1 MNVTKVFGPPGTGK
15 TTYLLNVVDNL
26 LQNGTPAAGIG
37 YFAFTRKAA
46 HEAKERAYA
55 RFQQLDFKR
64 DLANFRTLH
73 SLAYAR
79 LGIQASRIATAE
91 NYKEFALLAK
101 IDLSIDRG
109 DESWEVRADNPIL
122 NVLNLARIRSS
133 DLKAEYNRS
142 NLKIEWQHFY
152 YVYRMYRKY
161 MNEKGLLDFTDLLEM
176 FAEADDTYYPQLEV
190 VIIDEAQDLSPL
202 QWKIADRLIKR
213 ATKAYIAGDDDQ
225 AIFGWAGADV
235 RSLLTYPGEQIV
247 LDQSYRI
254 PKIVHDYSN
263 KIIQRVKY
271 RVPKTWSARDEQG
284 ELHFYQR
291 YSDVDLVDGSWLI
304 LAPTNYVLN
313 GVHEYLK
320 SMGILFERNGV
331 RSIGELT
338 IEAVYAWEDLR
349 KGRSIS
355 SREIKALY
363 SYLGPE
369 SIAKGFKKF
378 VGDPDESYDYGRLQE
393 VGGLLANK
401 DKPWYDTLS
410 RLSDSNRV
418 YIRASLRRGQS
429 LRGNPRVRISTI
441 HGAKGGEADHVLL
454 LTDLSSQF
462 TREQEINPDDINRL
476 YYVGLTRTR
485 KSLHIVYPQDQ
496 YKAFRL

>member
-15 TTYLLNVVDNL
+15 TTFLLNVVDNL

-55 RFQQLDFKR
+55 RFQHLDFKQ

-79 LGIQASRIATAE
+79 LGVQASRIATAE

-101 IDLSIDRG
+101 INLSIDRG
-109 DESWEVRADNPIL
+109 DESWEVRADHPIL
-122 NVLNLARIRSS
+122 NVINLARIKGT
-133 DLKAEYNRS
+133 DLRAEYNKSR
-142 NLKIEWQHFY
+142 LAIEWQHFY

-176 FAEADDTYYPQLEV
+176 FADANDSYYPSLEV

-247 LDQSYRI
+247 LNQSYRI
-254 PKIVHDYSN
+254 PKVVHDYSTR
-263 KIIQRVKY
+263 IIQRVKY
-271 RVPKTWSARDEQG
+271 RVPKTWNARDEQG

-291 YSDVDLVDGSWLI
+291 YSDVTLVDGTWLI
-304 LAPTNYVLN
+304 LAPTNYILN
-313 GVHEYLK
+313 DVHEYLK
-320 SMGILFERNGV
+320 GLGILFERNGI
-331 RSIGELT
+331 RSIGEQT
-338 IEAVYAWEDLR
+338 VEAVYAWEDLR
-349 KGRSIS
+349 KGKSIGS
-355 SREIKALY
+355 KEIKALY
-363 SYLGPE
+363 TYLG
-369 SIAKGFKKF
+369 SNGIARGFRKF
-378 VGDPDESYDYGRLQE
+378 VGESDETYNMERLRQE
-393 VGGLLANK
+393 GGLIAE
-401 DKPWYDTLS
+401 DKPWFDALTK
-410 RLSDSNRV
+410 LSDANRV
-418 YIRASLRRGQS
+418 YIRAALRRGQS
-429 LRGNPRVRISTI
+429 LRGTPRVRLSTI

-462 TREQEINPDDINRL
+462 TREQEVNPDDVNRL
-476 YYVGLTRTR
+476 LYVGLTRTR
-485 KSLHIVYPQDQ
+485 KSLHIIYPQDQ

>member
-1 MNVTKVFGPPGTGK
+1 
-15 TTYLLNVVDNL
+15 LLNVVDNL

-55 RFQQLDFKR
+55 RFQHLDFKQ

-79 LGIQASRIATAE
+79 LGVQASRIATAE

-101 IDLSIDRG
+101 INLSVDRG
-109 DESWEVRADNPIL
+109 DESWEVRADHPIL
-122 NVLNLARIRSS
+122 NVINLARIKGT
-133 DLKAEYNRS
+133 DLRAEYNKSR
-142 NLKIEWQHFY
+142 LAIEWQHFY

-176 FAEADDTYYPQLEV
+176 FADANDSYYPSLEV

-247 LDQSYRI
+247 LNQSYRI
-254 PKIVHDYSN
+254 PKVVHDYSTR
-263 KIIQRVKY
+263 IIQRVKY
-271 RVPKTWSARDEQG
+271 RVPKTWNARDEQG

-291 YSDVDLVDGSWLI
+291 YSDVTLVDGTWLI
-304 LAPTNYVLN
+304 LAPTNYILN
-313 GVHEYLK
+313 DVHEYLK
-320 SMGILFERNGV
+320 GLGILFERNGI
-331 RSIGELT
+331 RSIGEQT
-338 IEAVYAWEDLR
+338 VEAVYAWEDLR
-349 KGRSIS
+349 KGKSIGS
-355 SREIKALY
+355 KEIKALY
-363 SYLGPE
+363 TYLG
-369 SIAKGFKKF
+369 SNGIARGFRKF
-378 VGDPDESYDYGRLQE
+378 VGDAEETYNMERLRQE
-393 VGGLLANK
+393 GGLIAE
-401 DKPWYDTLS
+401 DKPWFDALTK
-410 RLSDSNRV
+410 LSDANRV
-418 YIRASLRRGQS
+418 YIRAALRRGQS
-429 LRGNPRVRISTI
+429 LRGTPRVRLSTI

-462 TREQEINPDDINRL
+462 TREQEVNPDDVNRL
-476 YYVGLTRTR
+476 LYVGLTRTR
-485 KSLHIVYPQDQ
+485 KSLHIIYPQDQ

>member
-26 LQNGTPAAGIG
+26 LQNGTPAASIG

-91 NYKEFALLAK
+91 NYKEFATLAK

-109 DESWEVRADNPIL
+109 DESWEIRADHPIL
-122 NVLNLARIRSS
+122 NVINLARIRGA
-133 DLKAEYNRS
+133 DLRAEYNRS
-142 NLKIEWQHFY
+142 RLTIEWQHFY
-152 YVYRMYRKY
+152 YVYQMYRKY

-176 FAEADDTYYPQLEV
+176 FADVDDTYYPILDV

-202 QWKIADRLIKR
+202 QWRIADRLIKR
-213 ATKAYIAGDDDQ
+213 ANKAYVAGDDDQ

-235 RSLLTYPGEQIV
+235 RHLLTYPGDQIV

-263 KIIQRVKY
+263 KIINRVKY
-271 RVPKTWSARDEQG
+271 RVPKTWNPRQEEG

-291 YSDVDLVDGSWLI
+291 YTDVNLIDGTWLI
-304 LAPTNYVLN
+304 LAPTNYVLS
-313 GVHEYLK
+313 GVHDYLK
-320 SMGILFERNGV
+320 SMGILFERNGI
-331 RSIGELT
+331 RSIGEGT
-338 IEAVYAWEDLR
+338 VEAVYAWEDLR
-349 KGRSIS
+349 KGKEIGSK
-355 SREIKALY
+355 EIKALY
-363 SYLGPE
+363 SYLG
-369 SIAKGFKKF
+369 SDGIARGFKKF
-378 VGDPDESYDYGRLQE
+378 VGDPEETYSMERLRNE
-393 VGGLLANK
+393 GGLIAQ
-401 DKPWYDTLS
+401 DKPWYEALA
-410 RLSDSNRV
+410 RLSDANRV
-418 YIRASLRRGQS
+418 YIRAALRRGQS
-429 LRGNPRVRISTI
+429 LRGTPRIRLSTI
-441 HGAKGGEADHVLL
+441 HGAKGGEADHVIII
-454 LTDLSSQF
+454 TDLSTQF

-485 KSLHIVYPQDQ
+485 KTLHIIYPQDQ

>member
-1 MNVTKVFGPPGTGK
+1 LNVTKVFGPPGTGK
-15 TTYLLNVVDNL
+15 TTYLLNTVDDL
-26 LQNGTPAAGIG
+26 LTKGVPAERIG

-55 RFQQLDFKR
+55 RFQHLDFKR
-64 DLANFRTLH
+64 DLVNFRTLH

-79 LGIQASRIATAE
+79 LGINATRIATAD
-91 NYKEFALLAK
+91 NYKEFAQIAK
-101 IDLSIDRG
+101 IDLNIDRG
-109 DESWEVRADNPIL
+109 DESWEVKADNPIL
-122 NVLNLARIRSS
+122 NVLNLARIRGS
-133 DLKAEYNRS
+133 DLRAEYNRS
-142 NLKIEWQHFY
+142 KLTIGWQHFF
-152 YVYRMYRKY
+152 YVYQMYRKY

-176 FAEADDTYYPQLEV
+176 FAESDDVYYPELEV

-235 RSLLTYPGEQIV
+235 RSLLTYPGDQII

-254 PKIVHDYSN
+254 PKVVHDYSN

-271 RVPKTWSARDEQG
+271 RVPKTWNPREEQG

-291 YSDVDLVDGSWLI
+291 YTDVDLIDGTWLI

-320 SMGILFERNGV
+320 SLGILFERNGV
-331 RSIGELT
+331 RSIGEGP

-349 KGRSIS
+349 KGKEIGSK
-355 SREIKALY
+355 EIKSLY
-363 SYLGPE
+363 AYLGPDAIARGFRKFIGE
-369 SIAKGFKKF
+369 SDQF
-378 VGDPDESYDYGRLQE
+378 YDSARLRAE
-393 VGGLLANK
+393 GGLLAG
-401 DKPWYDTLS
+401 DGPWYEALTK
-410 RLSDSNRV
+410 LSDANRV
-418 YIRASLRRGQS
+418 YIRAALRRGQS
-429 LRGNPRVRISTI
+429 LRGTPRIRLSTI
-441 HGAKGGEADHVLL
+441 HGAKGGEADHVVL

-462 TREQEINPDDINRL
+462 TREQEVNPDDVNRL
-476 YYVGLTRTR
+476 FYVGLTRTR

>member
-1 MNVTKVFGPPGTGK
+1 MLNTVDD
-15 TTYLLNVVDNL
+15 LLAKGV
-26 LQNGTPAAGIG
+26 PAERIG

-55 RFQQLDFKR
+55 RFPQLDLKR

-79 LGIQASRIATAE
+79 LGIQSSRIATAE
-91 NYKEFALLAK
+91 NYKEFAQIAK
-101 IDLSIDRG
+101 IDLNIDRG
-109 DESWEVRADNPIL
+109 DESWEVKADNPIL
-122 NVLNLARIRSS
+122 NVINLARIRGS
-133 DLKAEYNRS
+133 DLRVEYNRS
-142 NLKIEWQHFY
+142 KLSIEWQHFY
-152 YVYRMYRKY
+152 YVYQMYRKY

-235 RSLLTYPGEQIV
+235 RALLTYPGNQIV

-263 KIIQRVKY
+263 KIVHRVKY
-271 RVPKTWSARDEQG
+271 RVPKEWNPREEQG

-291 YSDVDLVDGSWLI
+291 YTDVDLVDGSWLI

-313 GVHEYLK
+313 SVHEYLK

-331 RSIGELT
+331 RSIGEGP
-338 IEAVYAWEDLR
+338 IEAVYAWEHLR
-349 KGRSIS
+349 NGKSIT
-355 SREIKALY
+355 SREIKWLY
-363 SYLGPE
+363 SYLGP
-369 SIAKGFKKF
+369 SAIQRGFKKF
-378 VGDPDESYDYGRLQE
+378 VGEAEELYDFDRLVRE
-393 VGGLLANK
+393 GGLTADRNL
-401 DKPWYDTLS
+401 PWYDSLS
-410 RLSDSNRV
+410 RLSDANRV

-429 LRGNPRVRISTI
+429 LRGTPRIRLSTI

-462 TREQEINPDDINRL
+462 TREQENNPDDVNRL
-476 YYVGLTRTR
+476 FYVGLTRTR
-485 KSLHIVYPQDQ
+485 KTLHIVYPQDQ

>member
-26 LQNGTPAAGIG
+26 LQNGTPASGIG

-79 LGIQASRIATAE
+79 LGIQSTRIATAE
-91 NYKEFALLAK
+91 NYKDFAFLAK
-101 IDLSIDRG
+101 INLSVDRG
-109 DESWEVRADNPIL
+109 DESWEVRVDNPIL
-122 NVLNLARIRSS
+122 NVINLARIRGA
-133 DLKAEYNRS
+133 DLRAEYNKS
-142 NLKIEWQHFY
+142 QLGIEWQHFY
-152 YVYRMYRKY
+152 YVYRMYKKY
-161 MNEKGLLDFTDLLEM
+161 MHEKGLLDFTDLLEM
-176 FAEADDTYYPQLEV
+176 FAEADDTYYPTLDV

-213 ATKAYIAGDDDQ
+213 AKKAYVAGDDDQ

-235 RSLLTYPGEQIV
+235 RHLLTYPGDQIV
-247 LDQSYRI
+247 LNQSYRI

-271 RVPKTWSARDEQG
+271 RVPKEWNPREEQG
-284 ELHFYQR
+284 ELHFYSR
-291 YSDVDLVDGSWLI
+291 YTDVDLVDGTWLI

-320 SMGILFERNGV
+320 GMGVLFERNGI
-331 RSIGELT
+331 RSIGEST
-338 IEAVYAWEDLR
+338 IEAVYAWEALR
-349 KGRSIS
+349 KGKEIG
-355 SREIKALY
+355 SREIKSLY
-363 SYLGPE
+363 TYLG
-369 SIAKGFKKF
+369 SNGIGRGFRKF
-378 VGDPDESYDYGRLQE
+378 VGDPEQSYSLERLRAE
-393 VGGLLANK
+393 GGLVA
-401 DKPWYDTLS
+401 DDRPWYESLTK
-410 RLSDSNRV
+410 LSDANRV
-418 YIRASLRRGQS
+418 YIRAALRRGQS
-429 LRGNPRVRISTI
+429 LRGTPRIRLSTI
-441 HGAKGGEADHVLL
+441 HGAKGGEADHVIVI
-454 LTDLSSQF
+454 TDLSSQF
-462 TREQEINPDDINRL
+462 TREQEVNPDDINRL

>member
-1 MNVTKVFGPPGTGK
+1 LNVTKVFGPPGTGK
-15 TTYLLNVVDNL
+15 TTYLLNTVDAL
-26 LQNGTPAAGIG
+26 LTKGVPAERIG

-55 RFQQLDFKR
+55 RFQHLDFKK

-79 LGIQASRIATAE
+79 LGINSTRIATPE
-91 NYKEFALLAK
+91 NYKEFAQLAK
-101 IDLSIDRG
+101 IDLNIDRG
-109 DESWEVRADNPIL
+109 DESWEVKADNPIL
-122 NVLNLARIRSS
+122 NVINLARIRGS
-133 DLKAEYNRS
+133 DLRAEYNRS
-142 NLKIEWQHFY
+142 KLTIGWQHFF
-152 YVYRMYRKY
+152 YVYQMYRKY

-176 FAEADDTYYPQLEV
+176 FADSDDVYYPDLEV

-213 ATKAYIAGDDDQ
+213 ATKAYVAGDDDQ

-235 RSLLTYPGEQIV
+235 KSLLTYPGDQIV

-254 PKIVHDYSN
+254 PKVVHDYSN
-263 KIIQRVKY
+263 NIIHRVKY
-271 RVPKTWSARDEQG
+271 RVPKTWNPREEQG

-291 YSDVDLVDGSWLI
+291 YTDVDLVDGTWLI

-313 GVHEYLK
+313 SVHEYLK
-320 SMGILFERNGV
+320 GMGILFERNGV
-331 RSIGELT
+331 RSIGEGP
-338 IEAVYAWEDLR
+338 IEAVYAWEHLR
-349 KGRSIS
+349 NGKSIT

-369 SIAKGFKKF
+369 SIQRGFKKF
-378 VGDPDESYDYGRLQE
+378 VGDPEEFYDLDRLE
-393 VGGLLANK
+393 REGGLTANRSL
-401 DKPWYDTLS
+401 PWYDSLS
-410 RLSDSNRV
+410 KLSDANRV

-429 LRGNPRVRISTI
+429 LRGTPRIRLSTI

-462 TREQEINPDDINRL
+462 TREQESNPDDVNRL
-476 YYVGLTRTR
+476 FYVGLTRTR
-485 KSLHIVYPQDQ
+485 KSLHIVYPHDQ

>member
-26 LQNGTPAAGIG
+26 LQNGTPAVSIG

-55 RFQQLDFKR
+55 RFQQLDLKR

-101 IDLSIDRG
+101 LNLSVDRG
-109 DESWEVRADNPIL
+109 DESWEIRADHPIL
-122 NVLNLARIRSS
+122 NVINLARLRCS

-142 NLKIEWQHFY
+142 NLDIEWHHFY
-152 YVYRMYRKY
+152 YVYQMYRRY
-161 MNEKGLLDFTDLLEM
+161 MQEKGLLDFTDLLEM
-176 FAEADDTYYPQLEV
+176 FAEVDDTYYPELEV
-190 VIIDEAQDLSPL
+190 AIIDEAQDLSPL
-202 QWKIADRLIKR
+202 QWKIADRLIRR
-213 ATKAYIAGDDDQ
+213 ARKSYIAGDDDQ

-235 RSLLTYPGEQIV
+235 RSLLTYPGDQVV

-254 PKIVHDYSN
+254 PRVVHEYSN
-263 KIIQRVKY
+263 KIINRVKY
-271 RVPKTWSARDEQG
+271 RVPKTWNSRPEEG

-291 YSDVDLVDGSWLI
+291 YTDVDLVDGTWLI

-313 GVHEYLK
+313 DVHEYLK
-320 SMGILFERNGV
+320 NMGILFERNGI
-331 RSIGELT
+331 RSIGEGP
-338 IEAVYAWEDLR
+338 IEAVYAWEGLR
-349 KGRSIS
+349 KGKEITSKQ
-355 SREIKALY
+355 IKALY
-363 SYLGPE
+363 TYLG
-369 SIAKGFKKF
+369 SNGVARGFRKF
-378 VGDPDESYDYGRLQE
+378 LGEAEQVYSMDRLRTE
-393 VGGLLANK
+393 GGLIAE
-401 DKPWYDTLS
+401 DKPWFESLS
-410 RLSDSNRV
+410 KLSDSNRI
-418 YIRASLRRGQS
+418 YIRAALRRGQS
-429 LRGNPRVRISTI
+429 LQGNPRIRLSTI
-441 HGAKGGEADHVLL
+441 HGAKGGEADHVLI
-454 LTDLSSQF
+454 LTDLSSKF
-462 TREQEINPDDINRL
+462 AKEQEVNPDDINRL

-485 KSLHIVYPQDQ
+485 KTLHIVYPQDQ

>member
-15 TTYLLNVVDNL
+15 TTFLLNVVDNL

-55 RFQQLDFKR
+55 RFQHLDFKQ

-79 LGIQASRIATAE
+79 LGVQASRIATAE

-101 IDLSIDRG
+101 INLSVDRG
-109 DESWEVRADNPIL
+109 DESWEVRADHPIL
-122 NVLNLARIRSS
+122 NVINLARIKGT
-133 DLKAEYNRS
+133 DLRAEYNKSR
-142 NLKIEWQHFY
+142 LAIEWQHFY

-176 FAEADDTYYPQLEV
+176 FADANDSYYPSLEV

-247 LDQSYRI
+247 LNQSYRI
-254 PKIVHDYSN
+254 PKVVHDYSN
-263 KIIQRVKY
+263 RIIQRVKY
-271 RVPKTWSARDEQG
+271 RVPKTWNARDEKG

-291 YSDVDLVDGSWLI
+291 YSDVDLVEGTWLI
-304 LAPTNYVLN
+304 LAPTNYILN
-313 GVHEYLK
+313 DVHEYLK
-320 SMGILFERNGV
+320 SMGVLFERNGV
-331 RSIGELT
+331 RSIGEQT

-349 KGRSIS
+349 KGKSIGS
-355 SREIKALY
+355 KEIKALY
-363 SYLGPE
+363 TYLG
-369 SIAKGFKKF
+369 SNGIARGFRKF
-378 VGDPDESYDYGRLQE
+378 VGDAEETYSMERLRQE
-393 VGGLLANK
+393 GGLIAE
-401 DKPWYDTLS
+401 DKPWFDALTK
-410 RLSDSNRV
+410 LSDANRV
-418 YIRASLRRGQS
+418 YIRAALRRGQS
-429 LRGNPRVRISTI
+429 LRGTPRVRLSTI

-462 TREQEINPDDINRL
+462 TREQEVNPDDVNRL
-476 YYVGLTRTR
+476 LYVGLTRTR
-485 KSLHIVYPQDQ
+485 KSLHIIYPQDQ

>member
-79 LGIQASRIATAE
+79 LGIQSTRIATTE
-91 NYKEFALLAK
+91 NYKEFAVLAK
-101 IDLSIDRG
+101 INLSVDRG
-109 DESWEVRADNPIL
+109 DESWEVRVDNPIL
-122 NVLNLARIRSS
+122 NVINLARIRGA
-133 DLKAEYNRS
+133 DLRAEYNKS
-142 NLKIEWQHFY
+142 QLAIEWQHFY
-152 YVYRMYRKY
+152 YVYRMYKKY
-161 MNEKGLLDFTDLLEM
+161 MNEKGLLDFTDLLEL
-176 FAEADDTYYPQLEV
+176 FAEADDTYYPTLDV

-213 ATKAYIAGDDDQ
+213 SKKAYVAGDDDQ

-235 RSLLTYPGEQIV
+235 RHLLTYPGDQIV
-247 LDQSYRI
+247 LNQSYRI

-271 RVPKTWSARDEQG
+271 RVPKAWNPREEQG
-284 ELHFYQR
+284 ELHFYSR
-291 YSDVDLVDGSWLI
+291 YTDVDLVDGTWLI

-313 GVHEYLK
+313 GVHDYLK
-320 SMGILFERNGV
+320 GMGVLFERNGI
-331 RSIGELT
+331 RSIGEST
-338 IEAVYAWEDLR
+338 IEAVYAWEALR
-349 KGRSIS
+349 KGKEIG

-363 SYLGPE
+363 TYLGSE
-369 SIAKGFKKF
+369 GIGRGFRKF
-378 VGDPDESYDYGRLQE
+378 VGDPEQSYSLERLRAE
-393 VGGLLANK
+393 GGLVA
-401 DKPWYDTLS
+401 DDRPWYESLTK
-410 RLSDSNRV
+410 LSDANRV
-418 YIRASLRRGQS
+418 YIRAALRRGQS
-429 LRGNPRVRISTI
+429 LRGTPRIRLSTI
-441 HGAKGGEADHVLL
+441 HGAKGGEADHVIII
-454 LTDLSSQF
+454 TDLSSQF
-462 TREQEINPDDINRL
+462 TREQEVNPDDINRL

>member
-1 MNVTKVFGPPGTGK
+1 LKITKVFGPPGTGK
-15 TTYLLNVVDNL
+15 TTFLLNTVDDL
-26 LQNGTPAAGIG
+26 LSKGVPAAQIG

-79 LGIQASRIATAE
+79 MGIQSSRIATAE
-91 NYKEFALLAK
+91 NYKEFANVAK
-101 IDLSIDRG
+101 IELNIDRG
-109 DESWEVRADNPIL
+109 DESWEVRVDHPIL
-122 NVLNLARIRSS
+122 NVLTLARIKGT
-133 DLKAEYNRS
+133 DLKAEYNAS
-142 NLKIEWQHFY
+142 QLKIEWEHFL
-152 YVYRMYRKY
+152 YVHRIYRKY

-176 FAEADDTYYPQLEV
+176 FADADDTYYPQLEV

-202 QWKIADRLIKR
+202 QWRIVDRLVKR
-213 ATKAYIAGDDDQ
+213 ANKAYVAGDDDQ

-235 RSLLTYPGEQIV
+235 RHLLTYPGDQIV

-263 KIIQRVKY
+263 KIIHRVKY
-271 RVPKTWSARDEQG
+271 RVPKSWNPRQEEG

-291 YSDVDLVDGSWLI
+291 YTDVKLIDGSWLI
-304 LAPTNYVLN
+304 LAPTNYMLN
-313 GVHEYLK
+313 NVHEYLK
-320 SMGILFERNGV
+320 SMGILFERNGI
-331 RSIGELT
+331 RSIGEGP

-349 KGRSIS
+349 KGK
-355 SREIKALY
+355 EIGSKQIKSLY
-363 SYLGPE
+363 SYLGVE
-369 SIAKGFKKF
+369 GLQRGFKKF
-378 VGDPDESYDYGRLQE
+378 VGDPEELYNYERLQRE
-393 VGGLLANK
+393 GGLVASR
-401 DKPWYDTLS
+401 DAAWYDALS

-429 LRGNPRVRISTI
+429 LRGSPRIRVSTI

-454 LTDLSSQF
+454 LTDLSTQF
-462 TREQEINPDDINRL
+462 TAQQEVDPDSVNRL
-476 YYVGLTRTR
+476 LYVGLTRTR

>member
-15 TTYLLNVVDNL
+15 TTFLLNVVDNL

-55 RFQQLDFKR
+55 RFQHLDFKQ

-79 LGIQASRIATAE
+79 LGVQASRIATAE

-101 IDLSIDRG
+101 INLSVDRG
-109 DESWEVRADNPIL
+109 DESWEVRADHPIL
-122 NVLNLARIRSS
+122 NVINLARIKGT
-133 DLKAEYNRS
+133 DLRAEYNKSR
-142 NLKIEWQHFY
+142 LAIEWQHFY

-176 FAEADDTYYPQLEV
+176 FADANDSYYPSLEV

-247 LDQSYRI
+247 LNQSYRI
-254 PKIVHDYSN
+254 PKVVHDYSTR
-263 KIIQRVKY
+263 IIQRVKY
-271 RVPKTWSARDEQG
+271 RVPKTWNARDEQG

-291 YSDVDLVDGSWLI
+291 YSDVTLVDGTWLI
-304 LAPTNYVLN
+304 LAPTNYILN
-313 GVHEYLK
+313 DVHEYLK
-320 SMGILFERNGV
+320 GLGILFERNGI
-331 RSIGELT
+331 RSIGEQT
-338 IEAVYAWEDLR
+338 VEAVYAWEDLR
-349 KGRSIS
+349 KGKSIGS
-355 SREIKALY
+355 KEIKALY
-363 SYLGPE
+363 TYLG
-369 SIAKGFKKF
+369 SNGIARGFRKF
-378 VGDPDESYDYGRLQE
+378 VGDAEETYNMERLRQE
-393 VGGLLANK
+393 GGLIAE
-401 DKPWYDTLS
+401 DKPWFDALTK
-410 RLSDSNRV
+410 LSDANRV
-418 YIRASLRRGQS
+418 YIRAALRRGQS
-429 LRGNPRVRISTI
+429 LRGTPRVRLSTI

-462 TREQEINPDDINRL
+462 TREQEVNPDDVNRL
-476 YYVGLTRTR
+476 LYVGLTRTR
-485 KSLHIVYPQDQ
+485 KSLHIIYPQDQ

>member
-1 MNVTKVFGPPGTGK
+1 LNVTKVFGPPGTGK

-26 LQNGTPAAGIG
+26 LQNGTPAASIG

-91 NYKEFALLAK
+91 NYKEFATLAK

-109 DESWEVRADNPIL
+109 DESWEIRADHPIL
-122 NVLNLARIRSS
+122 NVINLARIRGA
-133 DLKAEYNRS
+133 DLRAEYNRS
-142 NLKIEWQHFY
+142 RLTIEWQHFY
-152 YVYRMYRKY
+152 YVYQMYRKY

-176 FAEADDTYYPQLEV
+176 FADVDDTYYPILDV

-202 QWKIADRLIKR
+202 QWRIADRLIKR
-213 ATKAYIAGDDDQ
+213 ANKAYVAGDDDQ

-235 RSLLTYPGEQIV
+235 RHLLTYPGDQIV

-263 KIIQRVKY
+263 KIINRVKY
-271 RVPKTWSARDEQG
+271 RVPKTWNPRQEEG

-291 YSDVDLVDGSWLI
+291 YTDVNLIDGTWLI
-304 LAPTNYVLN
+304 LAPTNYVLS
-313 GVHEYLK
+313 GVHDYLK
-320 SMGILFERNGV
+320 SMGILFERNGI
-331 RSIGELT
+331 RSIGEGT
-338 IEAVYAWEDLR
+338 VEAVYAWEDLR
-349 KGRSIS
+349 KGKEIGSK
-355 SREIKALY
+355 EIKALY
-363 SYLGPE
+363 SYLG
-369 SIAKGFKKF
+369 SDGIARGFKKF
-378 VGDPDESYDYGRLQE
+378 VGDPEETYSMERLRNE
-393 VGGLLANK
+393 GGLIAQ
-401 DKPWYDTLS
+401 DKPWYEALA
-410 RLSDSNRV
+410 RLSDANRV
-418 YIRASLRRGQS
+418 YIRAALRRGQS
-429 LRGNPRVRISTI
+429 LRGTPRIRLSTI
-441 HGAKGGEADHVLL
+441 HGAKGGEADHVIII
-454 LTDLSSQF
+454 TDLSTQF

-485 KSLHIVYPQDQ
+485 KTLHIIYPQDQ